1 MTGPELD
8 DVRSRADQE
17 GFDYCFCSYSD
28 FEDIKDEQ
36 FHTLRR
42 AYVKAAE
49 ALKAYLNID

>member
-8 DVRSRADQE
+8 YVQGSVDLE

-36 FHTLRR
+36 FHALRR
-42 AYVKAAE
+42 AYVTAAE